1 MDVINNLSQNS
12 LNPRKTTLSENLL
25 PKEFFDNML
34 ETLKLNLLQQN
45 KKIVFDDDDL
55 AKNNIGVGRS
65 VNNVR
70 FLFINFTVL

>member
-65 VNNVR
+65 VNNVLLSR
-70 FLFINFTVL
+70 